1 MLKVINI
8 GNNGNNKSDKMACA
22 FILYYII
29 ENLFLPSLYLS
40 IINPLDNTI
49 GRYLRFTCN

>member
-1 MLKVINI
+1 MAIIKVT
-8 GNNGNNKSDKMACA
+8 KMACA

-29 ENLFLPSLYLS
+29 ENLFLQLLYLS

-49 GRYLRFTCN
+49 RKISPGLHAIEETQHS